1 MTVDPRIVKIKVGSH
16 LYGCATPA
24 SDIDYKE
31 VTFQSLEELLF
42 SKAETNKS
50 DTREL
55 DNTESQAFSLRY
67 FIKLLLGG
75 QVIPMDMLF
84 APDQFIEHSTPTWE
98 YIRENK
104 DRFTSRMVAP
114 FVGYAKGQAMKYGL
128 KGSKINTLDM
138 AIELLEANEPF
149 DKICDTLR
157 GFEAVEFNVE
167 NASGTM
173 IRHIVICG
181 KSFGETTAYSFWLK
195 PLRQMR
201 NTFGKR
207 AEACIDTGT
216 DLKAQY
222 HTVRICKE
230 AEELLLTGNIT
241 FPRPEAELLLRIRSG
256 SITIQELQLLV
267 EDSFAA
273 VKAAELVTKL
283 PEHPDY
289 DFAKELVY
297 NEQAA
302 YIAKLL

>member
-1 MTVDPRIVKIKVGSH
+1 MENNPLIVRIKVGSH
-16 LYGCATPA
+16 LYGCATPS
-24 SDIDYKE
+24 SDVDYKE
-31 VTFQSLEELLF
+31 VKFQSLEELLF
-42 SKAETNKS
+42 SKAETHKS
-50 DTREL
+50 DTREV

-84 APDQFIEHSTPTWE
+84 APKEFIEHSTPTWE
-98 YIRENK
+98 YITENK

-128 KGSKINTLDM
+128 KGSKLNTLDL

-149 DKICDTLR
+149 DKICETLK
-157 GFEAVEFNVE
+157 GLEAVEFNVE
-167 NASGTM
+167 NASGTL

-181 KSFGETTAYSFWLK
+181 KSFGETTSYSFWLK
-195 PLRQMR
+195 PLKQMR
-201 NTFGKR
+201 NAFGKR
-207 AEACIDTGT
+207 AEACMDTGV

-241 FPRPEAELLLRIRSG
+241 FPRPEAALLSRIRSG
-256 SITIQELQLLV
+256 SITPQELQVLI
-267 EDSFAA
+267 EECFEK
-273 VKAAELVTKL
+273 VKQAELVTAL
-283 PEHPDY
+283 PERPDY
-289 DFAKELVY
+289 DFANELVY